1 MEPID
6 LLNDLKSMK
15 DRGCGDDV
23 QIVLITKYSNAYAL
37 RGYNSAL
44 EDAKKVSEKAIESLQ
59 RQ

>member
-1 MEPID
+1 
-6 LLNDLKSMK
+6 MK